1 MAIPSRVL
9 GSGIS
14 QLSTVSICGDGTA
27 SLTAAGTSAGDATQ
41 LTYVYNNVTTVGSGA
56 GVKLPQAEM
65 GETIIVRN
73 GGANPLTVYPYDAN
87 NTINNAG
94 FGTINA
100 ECSAMFYAVSNT
112 LWEELQ
118 GFGRSVPI
126 LHYGAFSDTTLQTA
140 ASINTAYAM
149 TFDTTDSSNGVSI
162 GSPTSRLVVAN
173 QGVYNVQFSA
183 QLDQTSG
190 ATANVYIWLRKNGT
204 NVPNSA
210 STVALQGTSA
220 RLVAAWNFVIQLEAT
235 HYVELMWATDTT
247 NARILAASA
256 TSVWPAIP
264 SVICTVTQ
272 VNNL

>member
-9 GSGIS
+9 GSGVNS
-14 QLSTVSICGDGTA
+14 LSTLCICGDGNA
-27 SLTAAGTSAGDATQ
+27 SAVAAGTSAGDATQ
-41 LTYVYNNVTTVGSGA
+41 ISYVYTNVTTTGAGA

-65 GETIIVRN
+65 GATIIVKN

-100 ECSAMFYAVSNT
+100 DCSAMFFAVSNT

-126 LHYGAFSDTTLQTA
+126 LHYGAFSDTTLQAVTSVGEA
-140 ASINTAYAM
+140 MAM
-149 TFDTTDSSNGVSI
+149 TFDTTDAANGISI
-162 GSPTSRLVVAN
+162 GSPTSRIVVDN
-173 QGVYNVQFSA
+173 QGVYNIQFSA
-183 QLDQTSG
+183 QLDKTSG
-190 ATANVYIWLRKNGT
+190 AAAVIHIWLRKNGT
-204 NVPNSA
+204 NVPNTTSR
-210 STVALQGTSA
+210 VVIQGTA
-220 RLVAAWNFVIQLEAT
+220 AELVAAWNFVIQLEPT
-235 HYVELMWATDTT
+235 NYVELMWESNDADVVL
-247 NARILAASA
+247 LAASA
-256 TSVWPAIP
+256 TSVYPAIP

>member
-9 GSGIS
+9 GSGINS
-14 QLSTVSICGDGTA
+14 LSTVSICGDGTSA
-27 SLTAAGTSAGDATQ
+27 VTAAGTSAGNATAV
-41 LTYVYNNVTTVGSGA
+41 TYVYNNVNSAAAGT
-56 GVKLPQAEM
+56 GVKLPPTEM
-65 GETIIVRN
+65 GELIWVTN
-73 GGANPLTVYPYDAN
+73 TSANAIKVYPYESTTQIDGGN
-87 NTINNAG
+87 SLTVNAQ
-94 FGTINA
+94 
-100 ECSAMFYAVSNT
+100 CSAAFYAVSNS
-112 LWEELQ
+112 LWQGLQ
-118 GFGRSVPI
+118 GFNSAVPI
-126 LHYGAFSDTTLQTA
+126 LHYGSFSDTTIQVA

-149 TFDTTDSSNGVSI
+149 TFNTTDSSNGVSV

-183 QLDQTSG
+183 QLDETSG
-190 ATANVYIWLRKNGT
+190 GTANVYIWLRKNGN

-210 STVALQGTSA
+210 STVALQGSAA
-220 RLVAAWNFVIQLEAT
+220 RLVAAWNFIVQLEPT
-235 HYVELMWATDTT
+235 NYVELMWASDST

>member
-1 MAIPSRVL
+1 
-9 GSGIS
+9 
-14 QLSTVSICGDGTA
+14 
-27 SLTAAGTSAGDATQ
+27 
-41 LTYVYNNVTTVGSGA
+41 
-56 GVKLPQAEM
+56 
-65 GETIIVRN
+65 
-73 GGANPLTVYPYDAN
+73 
-87 NTINNAG
+87 
-94 FGTINA
+94 
-100 ECSAMFYAVSNT
+100 
-112 LWEELQ
+112 
-118 GFGRSVPI
+118 
-126 LHYGAFSDTTLQTA
+126 LQTA

-149 TFDTTDSSNGVSI
+149 TFNTTDSSNGVSI

-183 QLDQTSG
+183 QLDETSG
-190 ATANVYIWLRKNGT
+190 GTANVYIWLRKNGT

-220 RLVAAWNFVIQLEAT
+220 RLVAAWNFIIHFEPT
-235 HYVELMWATDTT
+235 NYVELMWATSTT